1 MRPLKELFDLSGR
14 VAIVTGGSRGLG
26 EEMAEGLA
34 EAGASLML
42 CARREQWLTPT
53 LDTFRGRGFRA
64 EGMVCDV
71 SAPEQVQAVV
81 DKTVA
86 AYGKVD
92 ILVNNAGIS
101 WGAEP
106 EDMPFEKWQKVIDTN
121 LTGAFL
127 FSQAAGREM
136 LKNKYG
142 RIINIASIAGIHA
155 SVNGAH
161 YAGYAASKAGLMG
174 LTRELAASW
183 GRSNIRVN
191 AIAPGFFH
199 SRLADPAIV
208 HAEPHIKA
216 TSPIPRVGDAGELKG
231 VAVFLASDASN
242 YITGQTIVVDGG
254 RTIAYVPVKPS
265 DRVRG
270 WTTTTIGSRTI
281 RATRN
286 GRCTKL
292 FGAPRLKAATFPRRH
307 FWAPTSRSASS
318 RTRSTGLP
326 LPWRV
331 MASSRAIASASC
343 CRIARST

>member
-1 MRPLKELFDLSGR
+1 MPILTSLFDLTGR

-34 EAGASLML
+34 EAGAALML

-53 LDTFRGRGFRA
+53 LDRFRSRGFRA

-71 SAPEQVQAVV
+71 AQPDQVQAVV
-81 DKTVA
+81 DQTVSVF
-86 AYGKVD
+86 GQVD
-92 ILVNNAGIS
+92 ILVNNAGVS
-101 WGAEP
+101 WGEEP
-106 EDMPFEKWQKVIDTN
+106 ETMPLDKWQKVIDTN

-136 LKNKYG
+136 LKRQYG
-142 RIINIASIAGIHA
+142 RIINIASIAGLHA

-183 GRSNIRVN
+183 GRSGIRVN

-208 HAEPHIKA
+208 QAEPHLKA
-216 TSPIPRVGDAGELKG
+216 TSPIPRVGEAGELKG
-231 VAVFLASDASN
+231 VAVFLAADASN

-254 RTIAYVPVKPS
+254 RTIA
-265 DRVRG
+265 
-270 WTTTTIGSRTI
+270 
-281 RATRN
+281 
-286 GRCTKL
+286 
-292 FGAPRLKAATFPRRH
+292 
-307 FWAPTSRSASS
+307 
-318 RTRSTGLP
+318 
-326 LPWRV
+326 
-331 MASSRAIASASC
+331 
-343 CRIARST
+343 